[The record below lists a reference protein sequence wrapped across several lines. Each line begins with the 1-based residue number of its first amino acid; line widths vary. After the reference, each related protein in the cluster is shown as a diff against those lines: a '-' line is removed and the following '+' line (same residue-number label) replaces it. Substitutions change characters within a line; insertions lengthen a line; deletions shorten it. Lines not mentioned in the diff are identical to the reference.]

1 MTVLFC
7 GRSLFDFVSTSLQ
20 FVFPLVVVVVVVVVV
35 VGSVS
40 YIFYCSQQFG
50 KNRQLQ

>member
-20 FVFPLVVVVVVVVVV
+20 FVFPLVVVVVVVVV
-35 VGSVS
+35 GSVS

>member
-20 FVFPLVVVVVVVVVV
+20 FVFPLVVVVVVVV
-35 VGSVS
+35 GSVS